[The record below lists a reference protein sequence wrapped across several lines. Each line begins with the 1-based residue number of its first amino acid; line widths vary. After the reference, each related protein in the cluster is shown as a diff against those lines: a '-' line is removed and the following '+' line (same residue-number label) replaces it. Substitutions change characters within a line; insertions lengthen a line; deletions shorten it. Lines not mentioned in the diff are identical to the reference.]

1 MTKVLLTT
9 KKCSMCCEVL
19 PVSDFHK
26 CSKAVDGLQPRCKNC
41 STSYT
46 RWKRLPENVNY
57 SGDGIYAFGM
67 CEASYFF
74 RKNELGWDL
83 DKFEWFVT
91 SSNIELKHCNKCGR
105 DLPMEECFS
114 LSNRSADGHQP
125 YCKDCCK
132 EINAEHRARR
142 RIKGSEV
149 SDVDISDTTSE
160 SISDLL
166 KFKDKLIGAQLS
178 FSGFLKVLNLVD
190 SDSFKD
196 VLNFY
201 SSLSDESK
209 KLAESLWK

>member
-1 MTKVLLTT
+1 MTKVLLAT
-9 KKCSMCCEVL
+9 KKCSMCCEVF
-19 PVSDFHK
+19 PASEFGK
-26 CSKAVDGLQPRCKNC
+26 NSGSPDGLQPRCKKCTNL
-41 STSYT
+41 YGKW
-46 RWKRLPENVNY
+46 RKLPENKDY
-57 SGDGIYAFGM
+57 LGKDIFAFGM
-67 CEASYFF
+67 CEASYYF
-74 RKNELGWDL
+74 RKEVLLWDL
-83 DKFEWFVT
+83 EKFESYAHGKEV
-91 SSNIELKHCNKCGR
+91 ELKHCNKCGR

-114 LSNRSADGHQP
+114 LSSSSSDGHQP

-196 VLNFY
+196 VFNFY